1 MENQLD
7 ELRRRADEIVG
18 SAYTYGVH
26 DGRKIDYE
34 TARKCGQDEAWEAA
48 RKVYEEHIAMSV
60 FGTTYN
66 IPNVF
71 RDFTA
76 QEMIRNIKEHEDSI
90 AVGDE
95 VKKGGIVLVVTV
107 ENNLCYYGFDAKGNV
122 VSVLKDNAVKTGKHY
137 DIQAI
142 LDDMR
147 GDDA

>member
-1 MENQLD
+1 MKNQLD
-7 ELRRRADEIVG
+7 ELRRRAEEIVG
-18 SAYTYGVH
+18 SAYTCGVH

-34 TARKCGQDEAWEAA
+34 TARECGQNEAWEAA

-60 FGTTYN
+60 FGTIYN

-95 VKKGGIVLVVTV
+95 VKKDGIVFVVTG
-107 ENNLCYYGFDAKGNV
+107 ENDHCYYGFDAEGNI
-122 VSVLKDNAVKTGKHY
+122 VSALKDNTVKTGRHY
-137 DIQAI
+137 DIQTI
-142 LDDMR
+142 LDDMK
-147 GDDA
+147 GDG